1 MRFDTRNNQEKHSL
15 QEKHPLSTIVGKLN
29 LILLCYR
36 VYNVYK
42 YNSHSKEFNDDDNE
56 YK

>member
-1 MRFDTRNNQEKHSL
+1 MRFDTQNNQEKHSL
-15 QEKHPLSTIVGKLN
+15 QCPLSTIVGKLN

-42 YNSHSKEFNDDDNE
+42 YNSHSKEFNDGDNE